1 MVLTRIH
8 REISIPP
15 GGCLRKLVEV
25 VSRDVP
31 VISHAMMPAAAG
43 QKVPIIKPQV
53 ESLFQRFNMMHRQ
66 LLIQPWHSE
75 DTVASLIAN
84 PAKMEVTPYDLFP
97 LFLPGMRLA
106 ESRRLTVAVLR
117 LLRLLRADVSSRM
130 DPPAILTRF
139 QYLTIS

>member
-1 MVLTRIH
+1 
-8 REISIPP
+8 
-15 GGCLRKLVEV
+15 
-25 VSRDVP
+25 
-31 VISHAMMPAAAG
+31 MMPAAAG

-139 QYLTIS
+139 QHLTIS

>member
-1 MVLTRIH
+1 
-8 REISIPP
+8 
-15 GGCLRKLVEV
+15 VEV
-25 VSRDVP
+25 ISRDVP
-31 VISHAMMPAAAG
+31 VISHAMMSAAAG

-53 ESLFQRFNMMHRQ
+53 ESLLQRFNVMHRQ

-75 DTVASLIAN
+75 DAVASLVAN

-130 DPPAILTRF
+130 DSPAILTRF
-139 QYLTIS
+139 QHLTIS